1 MLIVIEGLDGS
12 GKATIAKALK
22 EKLEGSITVDFPRYD
37 TPTGANVKKYLDGEL
52 NVNKRQACM
61 LYAMDRLMSML
72 TEGWYNHHRN
82 GGIVIM
88 DRYTTSNILYQGVND
103 PFMIDFIEG
112 LEYDDM
118 SLPIPDLVFYID
130 VPVEHTKS
138 DKADIHEKDTQL
150 QVNARKSVL
159 SRINRLGWTLID
171 GMDGCVRKTTEDIC
185 GEIIDNVNKY
195 KAWRLWYENR

>member
-1 MLIVIEGLDGS
+1 MLMVIEGLDGC

-22 EKLEGSITVDFPRYD
+22 ERLQGSMIVDFPRYD
-37 TPTGANVKKYLDGEL
+37 TPTGANVKRYLDGEL
-52 NVNKRQACM
+52 KVNKRQACM
-61 LYAMDRLMSML
+61 LYAMDRMMSML
-72 TEGWYNHHRN
+72 TDVWYNHHIN
-82 GGIVIM
+82 GGLVIM

-112 LEYDDM
+112 LEYDGM

-150 QVNARKSVL
+150 QINARKSVL
-159 SRINRLGWTLID
+159 SRINRLGWQLID
-171 GMDGCVRKTTEDIC
+171 GMNGDVRKTTDDIC
-185 GEIIDNVNKY
+185 DEIIDTMNIY
-195 KAWRLWYENR
+195 KAWVVW